1 MQASNLLNIF
11 VISLITQEET
21 INTRQKTL
29 LIDTFQS
36 VENVLTPTSRL
47 LAEPLVAGL
56 ARGAAGVL
64 ASVLAALLAARA
76 RILRAG
82 QRPRRG
88 AAAVRGAAS
97 HCDDRRGL

>member
-29 LIDTFQS
+29 DKYISKCGECFI
-36 VENVLTPTSRL
+36 SRL

-88 AAAVRGAAS
+88 AAAVRG
-97 HCDDRRGL
+97 RRHIALWATMVQ